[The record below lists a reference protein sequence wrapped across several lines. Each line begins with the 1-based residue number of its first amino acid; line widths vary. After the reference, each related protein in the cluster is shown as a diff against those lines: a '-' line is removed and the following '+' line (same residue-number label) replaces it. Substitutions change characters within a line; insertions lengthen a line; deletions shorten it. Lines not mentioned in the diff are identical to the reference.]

1 MNSKQQSPLKKL
13 LGIRGM
19 GAALTAF
26 VGLIIIY
33 VAFGIINPA
42 VFSGQNVLNLLRSM
56 SKYLLIGIA
65 QSYVLI
71 TGNIDLSI
79 GSMVGM
85 SAMIAAT
92 LMTTGMNPILAI
104 LIALLACLVVGV
116 VNGYLVGKFKLPPF
130 IATLGTMF
138 VARGIAYMVNGN
150 RNTDAIAT
158 GVGKETAQ
166 THSRIV
172 FITVKHLAFTTHS
185 GSHLSFLL
193 YSSLSYQKHVQVVIF
208 TQSALMWM
216 QQSFPV

>member
-1 MNSKQQSPLKKL
+1 MNSKQQRPLKKL

-26 VGLIIIY
+26 VGLVIIY
-33 VAFGIINPA
+33 IAFGIINPA

-92 LMTTGMNPILAI
+92 LMTTGMAPFLAI
-104 LIALLACLVVGV
+104 MIALIACLVVGV

-158 GVGKETAQ
+158 GVGKETADAFQ
-166 THSRIV
+166 NV
-172 FITVKHLAFTTHS
+172 FITAKHLAFITHS
-185 GSHLSFLL
+185 GLHLLFLL
-193 YSSLSYQKHVQVVIF
+193 YFSLSYPRHVQAVIF
-208 TQSALMWM
+208 TQSVLMWT
-216 QQSFPV
+216 QQSFLV

>member
-1 MNSKQQSPLKKL
+1 MNSKQQRPLKKL
-13 LGIRGM
+13 LGIGGM

-33 VAFGIINPA
+33 IAFGIINPA
-42 VFSGQNVLNLLRSM
+42 VFSGQNMLNLLRSM

-92 LMTTGMNPILAI
+92 LMTTGMVPFLAI
-104 LIALLACLVVGV
+104 VIALIACLVVGV

-158 GVGKETAQ
+158 GVGKETAD
-166 THSRIV
+166 
-172 FITVKHLAFTTHS
+172 AFQNCFYYGKTLGIYNTFWIA
-185 GSHLSFLL
+185 L
-193 YSSLSYQKHVQVVIF
+193 VIF
-208 TQSALMWM
+208 VIFFLYLIQDTYRPSYLRNR
-216 QQSFPV
+216 F

>member
-1 MNSKQQSPLKKL
+1 M
-13 LGIRGM
+13 
-19 GAALTAF
+19 
-26 VGLIIIY
+26 
-33 VAFGIINPA
+33 
-42 VFSGQNVLNLLRSM
+42 LNLLRSM

-92 LMTTGMNPILAI
+92 LMTTGMAPFLAVV
-104 LIALLACLVVGV
+104 IALIACLVVGV

-138 VARGIAYMVNGN
+138 MHEGTYMVNGN

-158 GVGKETAQ
+158 GVGKKGKCRSIPRT
-166 THSRIV
+166 V
-172 FITVKHLAFTTHS
+172 FNMVKHLAFITHS
-185 GSHLSFLL
+185 GSH
-193 YSSLSYQKHVQVVIF
+193 
-208 TQSALMWM
+208 
-216 QQSFPV
+216 

>member
-1 MNSKQQSPLKKL
+1 
-13 LGIRGM
+13 M

-33 VAFGIINPA
+33 IAFGIINPA
-42 VFSGQNVLNLLRSM
+42 VFSGQNMLNLLRSM

-92 LMTTGMNPILAI
+92 LMTNRNGTQSLAI
-104 LIALLACLVVGV
+104 VIALIACLVVGV

-158 GVGKETAQ
+158 GVGKETADAFQ
-166 THSRIV
+166 NCFYYGKDAWR
-172 FITVKHLAFTTHS
+172 FITHS
-185 GSHLSFLL
+185 GSHLLFLL
-193 YSSLSYQKHVQVVIF
+193 YFSLSYPRHVQAVIF
-208 TQSALMWM
+208 TQSVLTWTR
-216 QQSFPV
+216 QSFLV

>member
-1 MNSKQQSPLKKL
+1 MNSKQQRPLKKL

-33 VAFGIINPA
+33 IAFGIINPA
-42 VFSGQNVLNLLRSM
+42 VFSGQNMLNLLRSM

-92 LMTTGMNPILAI
+92 LMTTGMVPFLAI
-104 LIALLACLVVGV
+104 VIALIACLVVGV

-138 VARGIAYMVNGN
+138 VAYL
-150 RNTDAIAT
+150 
-158 GVGKETAQ
+158 KENEICTAFHYVPL
-166 THSRIV
+166 HSSPAGRKFGRFSGEDV
-172 FITVKHLAFTTHS
+172 YTTRESERLLRLPMFYNLEMSDVEYITEKI
-185 GSHLSFLL
+185 LSFE
-193 YSSLSYQKHVQVVIF
+193 F
-208 TQSALMWM
+208 
-216 QQSFPV
+216 

>member
-1 MNSKQQSPLKKL
+1 MNSKQQRPLKKL

-26 VGLIIIY
+26 VGLVIIY
-33 VAFGIINPA
+33 IAFGIINPA

-92 LMTTGMNPILAI
+92 LMTTGMAPFLAI
-104 LIALLACLVVGV
+104 VIALIACLVVGV

-130 IATLGTMF
+130 IGNTGNHVRSTRNCLHGK
-138 VARGIAYMVNGN
+138 RKQKYRCHCNRCWKRNG
-150 RNTDAIAT
+150 
-158 GVGKETAQ
+158 
-166 THSRIV
+166 
-172 FITVKHLAFTTHS
+172 
-185 GSHLSFLL
+185 
-193 YSSLSYQKHVQVVIF
+193 
-208 TQSALMWM
+208 
-216 QQSFPV
+216 